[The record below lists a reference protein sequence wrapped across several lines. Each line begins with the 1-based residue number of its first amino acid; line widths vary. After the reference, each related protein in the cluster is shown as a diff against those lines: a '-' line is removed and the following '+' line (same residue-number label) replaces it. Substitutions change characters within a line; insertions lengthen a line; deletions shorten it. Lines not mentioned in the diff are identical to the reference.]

1 MTVGTSTARHTRLAI
16 ALTLVTPFAL
26 YAQAPPPGFT
36 PQPPHVNAP
45 PAEIKRMPGD
55 GDGAFKTG
63 RYRDLFAEQGHRASE
78 TKARLEKAFQQLFH
92 GDPVSERVYFEAGK
106 NENGP
111 LGYITDW
118 ANNDARTEGMSYGMM
133 IAVQMDH
140 KREFDALW
148 NWSNTYML
156 ITDPHNPN
164 VGYFAWS
171 MNTDGTPRSTGPAPD
186 GEEYYVMALYF
197 AANRWGNGQGIYN
210 YKEQADK
217 ILRGIRHHPVLTE
230 TGPFKIHP
238 EDQPFQYTPSSSPN
252 TT

>member
-106 NENGP
+106 
-111 LGYITDW
+111 
-118 ANNDARTEGMSYGMM
+118 
-133 IAVQMDH
+133 
-140 KREFDALW
+140 K
-148 NWSNTYML
+148 
-156 ITDPHNPN
+156 
-164 VGYFAWS
+164 
-171 MNTDGTPRSTGPAPD
+171 
-186 GEEYYVMALYF
+186 
-197 AANRWGNGQGIYN
+197 
-210 YKEQADK
+210 
-217 ILRGIRHHPVLTE
+217 
-230 TGPFKIHP
+230 
-238 EDQPFQYTPSSSPN
+238 
-252 TT
+252 